1 MKINQ
6 LHEDHYNDLKPGARI
21 DQEKKDRELGIGHDW
36 ELKPGD
42 TQPTYVGHW
51 SDHPGLQPQT
61 DFITDIPANK
71 GEEPNPYIEKL
82 KNLGRWYLD
91 TYLETVCSRPK
102 IRAESDITHDLGCA
116 LIDIGKSI
124 GGGIKSQVTGVNDD
138 VNRMRKLAGL
148 NEAPIGWGRS
158 KEIDDMEFPTKGVRS
173 HHKDTGWDDEK
184 DTDSSEDVWTDSSE
198 DVWAYSPQGASDIVA
213 RIVKTD
219 HGFQVYVRGP
229 HGWIAQGQPHKSQEE
244 AEADAKLFFEAIETL
259 DVDQINEEQFLEAMS
274 LLELHDEALTE
285 EQLNEILPAVAA
297 GVGAG
302 LGMWGID
309 QMSKPHEERTW
320 TKLWRKFGSKKK
332 EKPSN
337 KYGDHLPLGES
348 VELTKLRKL
357 SGLTEW
363 GTDPKYGEY
372 TKPGLDR
379 GFHRSPPSLPEYD
392 PESKWYNPNWAQEA
406 EERMGLPRG
415 HLVHL
420 IPPSQAERVTDYWR
434 SLGTWGR
441 RREQLPTKPD
451 DDKWPWPKPEG
462 GKKPRTP
469 SRSRGIFKP
478 LPMPGEQL
486 PTKPDDKW
494 PAPSAE
500 GGRSRGIF
508 KPLPMP
514 GEQLP
519 MPSVPWSDPKGGTHK
534 WPKGMEDPIHMH
546 KDIDPRD
553 PRGRVDP
560 RHFKKDPDPRFKGMK
575 KIRGESVELTKLR
588 ELAGLPLVEAEY
600 KISGDWQNLGIT
612 NDEIEESPD
621 DTFRDVWS
629 VGRGGPKSQYFYF
642 NEPNT
647 SGHFATVTD
656 IGNGTWV
663 VEDADGN
670 KVTAAALKSWDEVE
684 SIVGKLL
691 MPHRLNV
698 LRSKNRA

>member
-82 KNLGRWYLD
+82 KSLGRWYLD

-124 GGGIKSQVTGVNDD
+124 GGDIKSQVTGVNDD
-138 VNRMRKLAGL
+138 INRMRKLAGL

-379 GFHRSPPSLPEYD
+379 GSSTWGPSLPEYD

-434 SLGTWGR
+434 RGTWGR

-451 DDKWPWPKPEG
+451 EFNTWPTPEHYGWRPQPGDHPQHDKG
-462 GKKPRTP
+462 PRTP
-469 SRSRGIFKP
+469 RRSRGIFKP
-478 LPMPGEQL
+478 LPQKKVERDHGP
-486 PTKPDDKW
+486 
-494 PAPSAE
+494 
-500 GGRSRGIF
+500 RGIF
-508 KPLPMP
+508 KPLPKP
-514 GEQLP
+514 E
-519 MPSVPWSDPKGGTHK
+519 GGTHK

>member
-6 LHEDHYNDLKPGARI
+6 ILEDHYNDLKPGARI

-173 HHKDTGWDDEK
+173 HHKDTGWDDEY
-184 DTDSSEDVWTDSSE
+184 DTDSSE

-434 SLGTWGR
+434 RGTWGR

-451 DDKWPWPKPEG
+451 EFNTWPTPEHYGWRPQPEG
-462 GKKPRTP
+462 GKGPRTP
-469 SRSRGIFKP
+469 R
-478 LPMPGEQL
+478 LPWSPGL
-486 PTKPDDKW
+486 RTPRPWSGPATKPDD
-494 PAPSAE
+494 
-500 GGRSRGIF
+500 
-508 KPLPMP
+508 
-514 GEQLP
+514 
-519 MPSVPWSDPKGGTHK
+519 K

-588 ELAGLPLVEAEY
+588 ELAGLPPVEEAM
-600 KISGDWQNLGIT
+600 ISGDWEKLGIT
-612 NDEIEESPD
+612 NDDLEPD

-656 IGNGTWV
+656 IGNGTWKI
-663 VEDADGN
+663 EDADGN
-670 KVTAAALKSWDEVE
+670 VVTDAALKSWDEVE
-684 SIVGKLL
+684 KIVGKMFLG
-691 MPHRLNV
+691 PRTAHDETPSAEEYR
-698 LRSKNRA
+698 